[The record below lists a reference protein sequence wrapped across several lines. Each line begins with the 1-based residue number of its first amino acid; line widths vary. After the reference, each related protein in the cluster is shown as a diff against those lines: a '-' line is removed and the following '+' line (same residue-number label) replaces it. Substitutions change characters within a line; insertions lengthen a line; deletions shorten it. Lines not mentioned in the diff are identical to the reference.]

1 MLGKSAELSF
11 QCSPGRQKHINI
23 VFVFLPYLHPHAASR
38 VRNILLSFVDGW
50 PKEYLISRPYST
62 RCLEPFLYLRLCK
75 HSHGSWQSC
84 VNCFAHVELRK
95 VILNTTALICWHY
108 TVFRKKT
115 PTDSFFH
122 ISIHHSWR
130 YERKCEWVF
139 FFWTQCIWISLH
151 LSPPHLSW
159 Q

>member
-62 RCLEPFLYLRLCK
+62 RCLEPFLYL
-75 HSHGSWQSC
+75 SYANIPTVPGSL
-84 VNCFAHVELRK
+84 V
-95 VILNTTALICWHY
+95 
-108 TVFRKKT
+108 
-115 PTDSFFH
+115 
-122 ISIHHSWR
+122 
-130 YERKCEWVF
+130 
-139 FFWTQCIWISLH
+139 
-151 LSPPHLSW
+151 
-159 Q
+159 